1 MKPSDFIEAALSD
14 SGKISYGRLASFILL
29 VVVIFWDSLYV
40 GFALWKF
47 GTYHFELETILP
59 SVTTLMGQI
68 GFIVAPFG
76 ITKTGNIINPPK
88 NPENG
93 Q

>member
-1 MKPSDFIEAALSD
+1 MSFASFIEAALSD

-29 VVVIFWDSLYV
+29 IAVLLWDSAYVIFVLTH
-40 GFALWKF
+40 F
-47 GTYHFELETILP
+47 GKYHFELETILP

-68 GFIVAPFG
+68 GFITAPFG
-76 ITKTGNIINPPK
+76 ITKAGNIINPPK